1 MLYNPPAFKVAEI
14 DVLHDHIDRAGLV
27 TLVSVGAE
35 GPLVSH
41 LPLLLDRR
49 QGNLGRLV
57 GHLARPNPQLK
68 QSDLSREAVAIFQGP
83 DAYVSPTW
91 YASKREHGRV
101 VPTWNYAVVH
111 ARGRLTLFDDP
122 DRLLAVVRRLTER
135 HEAGIERP
143 WSVNDAPKEFI
154 AAQLKGIV
162 GIELMITSLEGKHKL
177 SQNRPAADQE
187 GVIVG
192 LKGRG
197 DVGDRAVAEMM
208 ERYGGKG

>member
-1 MLYNPPAFKVAEI
+1 MLYNPPAFKVAET

-27 TLVSVGAE
+27 TLVSVGTE

-49 QGNLGRLV
+49 EGSLGRLV
-57 GHLARPNPQLK
+57 GHLARANPQLK
-68 QSDLSREAVAIFQGP
+68 QSDLSREAVAVFHGP

-111 ARGRLTLFDDP
+111 ARGRLALFDDP

-135 HEAGIERP
+135 HETGIERP

-187 GVIVG
+187 GVIEG

-197 DVGDRAVAEMM
+197 DAGDRAVAEMM
-208 ERYGGKG
+208 EQID